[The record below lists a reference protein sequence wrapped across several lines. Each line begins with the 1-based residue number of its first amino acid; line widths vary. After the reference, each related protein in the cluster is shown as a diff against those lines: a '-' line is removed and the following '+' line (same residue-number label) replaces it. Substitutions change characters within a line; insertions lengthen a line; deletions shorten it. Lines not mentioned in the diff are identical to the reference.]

1 MKGRSAIRGC
11 GRKRKKKKVCGLVS
25 LPDDVFVDCLVQLS
39 RLDLVAITMVSRRHR
54 YIAGSRKLWTMRY
67 RMDSVEPYVYVLM
80 HMYPDPSPRWFVFH
94 PVQRRLKRVHPPSLC
109 PAPAPLEGSCFVTTE
124 SGIYTIGGLMDDG
137 KPTSEVTFLN
147 CIDHKVCRVAPM
159 NVARSRASASLI
171 EDGKKKKIYVFG
183 GCWDVADSS
192 NWVEVYDFETR
203 TWGLLS
209 VSTPKMPLRIKESM
223 AMDEKHVYAVDEDG
237 EIFFF
242 SASEC
247 RFWAAGGAKESDPDN
262 KNDWRLFD
270 QTFFCRGVGGRILWR
285 SLTELGWKEV
295 KGLEEL
301 QQQQHIIKIFAFSGD
316 RMAIFWS
323 QGPAYQTLELW
334 FAEVSLT
341 DRWQGEEWEVWG
353 NIEWSA
359 EDFTGRRETSN
370 EDNLNPRV
378 RHYYERGNGL
388 DDLFEFDDTN
398 IMKDEE
404 MQTEADMFTKCTTI
418 RVAAEVCKEEERES
432 EVCAQWKEPKFEQL
446 HKKME
451 ETNKAW
457 LLSNQISLRWNIKL
471 VLDFFKMDFTS
482 RDGVKGITLGEFA

>member
-11 GRKRKKKKVCGLVS
+11 GRKKKKVCGLVS

-67 RMDSVEPYVYVLM
+67 QMDSVEPYVFVLM

-109 PAPAPLEGSCFVTTE
+109 PAPAPAPLEGSCFVTTE
-124 SGIYTIGGLMDDG
+124 SGIYTIGGLMDG
-137 KPTSEVTFLN
+137 KPTSQVTFLN

-159 NVARSRASASLI
+159 NVARSGASASLI

-183 GCWDVADSS
+183 GCWDMADSS

-203 TWGLLS
+203 TWDLLS

-247 RFWAAGGAKESDPDN
+247 RFWAAGGAKVSDPDN

-301 QQQQHIIKIFAFSGD
+301 QQQHIIKICAFSGD

-353 NIEWSA
+353 NIEWSGA
-359 EDFTGRRETSN
+359 VFSDSSYTGL
-370 EDNLNPRV
+370 NL
-378 RHYYERGNGL
+378 
-388 DDLFEFDDTN
+388 LF
-398 IMKDEE
+398 
-404 MQTEADMFTKCTTI
+404 ADSFY
-418 RVAAEVCKEEERES
+418 
-432 EVCAQWKEPKFEQL
+432 L
-446 HKKME
+446 
-451 ETNKAW
+451 
-457 LLSNQISLRWNIKL
+457 
-471 VLDFFKMDFTS
+471 
-482 RDGVKGITLGEFA
+482 